1 MVATSPALSSSS
13 QAELLDDSKRR
24 DLRLDVATPA
34 SKDINSGGRWNTM
47 RSLSFLPR
55 WLSLVKGWYIGTDR
69 RSAWKHALPCVVLA
83 ICKTFLIVKISYV
96 QRRFST
102 NLSEKNPDGFYA
114 AVWEFVGI
122 ILLAAPMFSAVDFAT
137 DMLKVSWRKWMTEQ
151 VLTRYFAKEA
161 YFQLKSDPC
170 GVDNPDQRICDDIA
184 SFTSGSTVI
193 MMTAMDKL
201 FQVLAVLK
209 VLWDVSPGLVLFII
223 LYTSVG
229 TLVTVTGFGQPLMRL
244 FYEMLHR
251 EGDMRFTLVRVS
263 ENAESI
269 AFYGGASREAGTVR
283 SRLTSLVD
291 ITVQRLWWLAGLGF
305 WSNCYGYATI
315 LVPSLMIGPRYF
327 RGEVDFGTIS
337 QASYLFN
344 RLVDAL
350 SAIIDRLHSI
360 CNLAAETDRLYNL
373 NHQIDD
379 LSRRTKS
386 IIHMRSKDVEGLSLE
401 DVTITTPK
409 STLTLARSL
418 SLKVDPGQSL
428 LIMGASGCGKS
439 SLMRAVSGLWSHGSG
454 TIRTP
459 QTQDLF
465 FLPQKP
471 YMPLGSLR
479 EQLLFP
485 SGLQDDA
492 QVGPG
497 QPLPVQ
503 PSDRELI
510 SLLEEVHLSH
520 LPLRSGGLDADLD
533 WAGVLSQGEQQRVA
547 FLRLL
552 LHRPV
557 LAFLDEATSALDN
570 HIEAE
575 LYLALQ
581 RHSRCYISIGHRLQ
595 LVEYHTHVLLG
606 LGEGKWELMSAQQ
619 YKKRFPTATAAH
631 H

>member
-1 MVATSPALSSSS
+1 
-13 QAELLDDSKRR
+13 
-24 DLRLDVATPA
+24 
-34 SKDINSGGRWNTM
+34 
-47 RSLSFLPR
+47 
-55 WLSLVKGWYIGTDR
+55 
-69 RSAWKHALPCVVLA
+69 
-83 ICKTFLIVKISYV
+83 V

-102 NLSEKNPDGFYA
+102 NLSEKNEDGFYS

-122 ILLAAPMFSAVDFAT
+122 ILVAAPMFSALDFAT
-137 DMLKVSWRKWMTEQ
+137 EMLKVAWRKWMTEQ
-151 VLTRYFAKEA
+151 VLTRYFASEV
-161 YFQLKSDPC
+161 YFHLKSDPR

-184 SFTSGSTVI
+184 SFTGGSTVI
-193 MMTAMDKL
+193 IMTAMDKL
-201 FQVLAVLK
+201 FQILAVLK

-223 LYTSVG
+223 VYTSLG

-269 AFYGGASREAGTVR
+269 AFYGGAAREDATVR
-283 SRLTSLVD
+283 ARLSSLVD

-327 RGEVDFGTIS
+327 KGEVDFGTIS

-360 CNLAAETDRLYNL
+360 CNLAAETDRLHNL
-373 NHQIDD
+373 NQQMGIISHQA
-379 LSRRTKS
+379 KG
-386 IIHMRSKDVEGLSLE
+386 IIHMRSKDVDGLSLE
-401 DVTITTPK
+401 DVTVSTPK
-409 STLTLARSL
+409 STLTLARNL
-418 SLKVDPGQSL
+418 SLQVKPGQSL

-439 SLMRAVSGLWSHGSG
+439 SLMRAVSGLWSNGSG
-454 TIRTP
+454 IIRSP
-459 QTQDLF
+459 QKQDIF

-471 YMPLGSLR
+471 YMPLGTLR

-485 SGLQDDA
+485 SGLPDA
-492 QVGPG
+492 AGFG
-497 QPLPVQ
+497 LDQPLPVQ
-503 PSDRELI
+503 PSDTELLA
-510 SLLEEVHLSH
+510 LLEEVHLPH
-520 LPLRSGGLDADLD
+520 LPRRSGGLDAELD

-552 LHRPV
+552 LHRPA

-570 HIEAE
+570 KIESE
-575 LYLALQ
+575 LYSALQ
-581 RHSRCYISIGHRLQ
+581 RHARCFISIGHRLQ
-595 LVEYHTHVLLG
+595 LVDYHTHVLLNTG
-606 LGEGKWELMSAQQ
+606 DGTWEYMTAQQ
-619 YKKRFPTATAAH
+619 YGKRFPAVATH